1 MTWWT
6 KSALALWALLW
17 LLVLPLAAQTA
28 TPASRFAFDQVA
40 PDLATA
46 NSYTYRY
53 YADGAT
59 TGVALTVTCTGT
71 ASPFLCTAPVPA
83 FTPGSHSVTLTA
95 GNTAGESPKSVPFS
109 FTMVIIP
116 AVPANI
122 RIQ

>member
-1 MTWWT
+1 MRVR
-6 KSALALWALLW
+6 LLTILLVAAAW
-17 LLVLPLAAQTA
+17 LLLVGSAFAQTA
-28 TPASRFAFDQVA
+28 TPASRFAFDQTA

-83 FTPGSHSVTLTA
+83 FTPGQHSVTLTA
-95 GNTAGESPKSVPFS
+95 ANIAGESPKSAPFA
-109 FTMVIIP
+109 FTMMILP